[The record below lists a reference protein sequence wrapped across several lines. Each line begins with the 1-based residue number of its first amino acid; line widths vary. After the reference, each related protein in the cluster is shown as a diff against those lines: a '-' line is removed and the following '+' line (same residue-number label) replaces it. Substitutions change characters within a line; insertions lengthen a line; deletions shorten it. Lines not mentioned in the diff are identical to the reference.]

1 MSDIKEDFLPIYN
14 QLNEWV
20 VKDYNS
26 NTARYLTKE
35 HATIIFNFLNEN
47 SSYRKQDGTTSLI
60 SKYLEASLGK
70 GYVRVGEAVSSFFSM
85 VYGIKVR

>member
-20 VKDYNS
+20 VNDYSS

-35 HATIIFNFLNEN
+35 HANVIYEFLRDN
-47 SSYRKQDGTTSLI
+47 SSYKKQDGTASLI
-60 SKYLEASLGK
+60 TN
-70 GYVRVGEAVSSFFSM
+70 
-85 VYGIKVR
+85 I

>member
-20 VKDYNS
+20 VTDYSS

-35 HATIIFNFLNEN
+35 HANVIYEFLRDN
-47 SSYRKQDGTTSLI
+47 SSYKKQDGTTSLI

-70 GYVRVGEAVSSFFSM
+70 GFVRVGEAVSSFFSM